1 MPDSLVDCGRSVMYV
16 ILMVAKMLFVIDSVT
31 NKEDTEDNVDDGS
44 ARLVT
49 SSKVALLVA
58 GEGVQ
63 ALAGSWLWCGAL
75 GEL

>member
-1 MPDSLVDCGRSVMYV
+1 MSHQYVRS
-16 ILMVAKMLFVIDSVT
+16 IGQWTKP
-31 NKEDTEDNVDDGS
+31 TEDNVDDGS

-75 GEL
+75 GELDCGFARNDRITKVSRGT